1 MGTTSK
7 PGVRAV
13 SNFTFIF
20 VGIGVRESGRLSS
33 LPAKEP
39 VQVGA
44 SLVLASFLHGM
55 TLSTLL
61 HKQLLTLG
69 YISGCVVICHLKSKC
84 IYDTNVDCTYQIVE
98 NLRS

>member
-1 MGTTSK
+1 VGTTSK

-39 VQVGA
+39 VQAGA
-44 SLVLASFLHGM
+44 SLVLASFLYGM
-55 TLSTLL
+55 ALSTTSISRGFRDCACHALL
-61 HKQLLTLG
+61 PLT
-69 YISGCVVICHLKSKC
+69 
-84 IYDTNVDCTYQIVE
+84 
-98 NLRS
+98 